1 MSIYQ
6 KLSVLQQSYNS
17 TKDQKNNFANFNY
30 RNVENILTDLKPIL
44 NSIGLTL
51 IFNEEIINGTTN
63 DYIKFECKLI
73 DVETGES
80 VNNISV
86 CGIDT
91 ELKGMSKAQ
100 MVGADLSY
108 GRKYCLGGLLLFST
122 GVADPDSMDNTKLN
136 NKPQQIPQNKSMT
149 TAEKVSAILNQ
160 ISECN
165 TIDKLTALWKQI
177 GYWSKNE
184 SIKAAFTAKKN
195 ILKNI

>member
-1 MSIYQ
+1 MSIYK
-6 KLSVLQQSYNS
+6 KLMTIQQSYNS
-17 TKDQKNNFANFNY
+17 IKDQKNNFANFNY

-44 NSIGLTL
+44 NSLGLTL

-122 GVADPDSMDNTKLN
+122 GIADPDSMDNTKLN
-136 NKPQQIPQNKSMT
+136 NKPKT
-149 TAEKVSAILNQ
+149 TENKVSDILNQ

-165 TIDKLTALWKQI
+165 TIEDLTDLWGKLKNWT
-177 GYWSKNE
+177 KNE
-184 SIKAAFTAKKN
+184 TIKTAFTTKKQMIKN
-195 ILKNI
+195 I

>member
-136 NKPQQIPQNKSMT
+136 NKPKTTEDKISDILQQ
-149 TAEKVSAILNQ
+149 V
-160 ISECN
+160 SECQ
-165 TIDKLTALWKQI
+165 TIEELTDLWNRLKS
-177 GYWSKNE
+177 WTNNE
-184 SIKAAFTAKKN
+184 TIKTAFTTKKQM
-195 ILKNI
+195 IKNG

>member
-1 MSIYQ
+1 MSIYK

-44 NSIGLTL
+44 NSLGLTL

-136 NKPQQIPQNKSMT
+136 NKPKT
-149 TAEKVSAILNQ
+149 TEDKISDILQQ
-160 ISECN
+160 ISECQ
-165 TIDKLTALWKQI
+165 TIEELTDLWNRLKS
-177 GYWSKNE
+177 WTNNE
-184 SIKAAFTAKKN
+184 TIKTAFTTKKQMIKN
-195 ILKNI
+195 I

>member
-1 MSIYQ
+1 MSIYK

-44 NSIGLTL
+44 NSLGLTL

-122 GVADPDSMDNTKLN
+122 GVADPDSMDTSKIKNSPTLSKE
-136 NKPQQIPQNKSMT
+136 NKISD
-149 TAEKVSAILNQ
+149 ILQQ

-165 TIDKLTALWKQI
+165 TIEDLTDLWGKL
-177 GYWSKNE
+177 KNWTNNE
-184 SIKAAFTAKKN
+184 TVKTAFTTKKQM
-195 ILKNI
+195 IKNK

>member
-1 MSIYQ
+1 MSIYK

-44 NSIGLTL
+44 NSLGLTL

-136 NKPQQIPQNKSMT
+136 NKPKTTENKISD
-149 TAEKVSAILNQ
+149 ILQQ

-165 TIDKLTALWKQI
+165 TIEDLTDLWGKLKNWT
-177 GYWSKNE
+177 KNE
-184 SIKAAFTAKKN
+184 TIKTAFTTKKQM
-195 ILKNI
+195 IKNK

>member
-1 MSIYQ
+1 MSIYK
-6 KLSVLQQSYNS
+6 KLMTIQQSYNS
-17 TKDQKNNFANFNY
+17 IKDQKNNFANFNY

-44 NSIGLTL
+44 NSLGLTL

-122 GVADPDSMDNTKLN
+122 GVADPDSMDTTNF
-136 NKPQQIPQNKSMT
+136 NKPIKKTEDKISN
-149 TAEKVSAILNQ
+149 ILQQ
-160 ISECN
+160 ISECD
-165 TIDKLTALWKQI
+165 TIEDLTDLWGKLKNWT
-177 GYWSKNE
+177 KNE
-184 SIKAAFTAKKN
+184 IIKTAFTTKKLM
-195 ILKNI
+195 IKNG

>member
-136 NKPQQIPQNKSMT
+136 NKPKTTENKISD
-149 TAEKVSAILNQ
+149 ILQQ

-165 TIDKLTALWKQI
+165 TIEDLTDLWGKLKNWT
-177 GYWSKNE
+177 KNE
-184 SIKAAFTAKKN
+184 TIKTAFTTQKQMIKN
-195 ILKNI
+195 G

>member
-1 MSIYQ
+1 MENNIYK

-44 NSIGLTL
+44 NSLGLTL

-122 GVADPDSMDNTKLN
+122 GVADPDSMDTTNF
-136 NKPQQIPQNKSMT
+136 NKPKT
-149 TAEKVSAILNQ
+149 TEEKINGIINQ
-160 ISECN
+160 ISECSSVEE
-165 TIDKLTALWKQI
+165 LTQLWNKI
-177 GYWSKNE
+177 GNWTKNE
-184 SIKAAFTAKKN
+184 VVKNAFTTKKK
-195 ILKNI
+195 ILKNS

>member
-1 MSIYQ
+1 MSIYK

-44 NSIGLTL
+44 NSLGLTL

-122 GVADPDSMDNTKLN
+122 GVADPDSMDTSKIKNSPTLSKE
-136 NKPQQIPQNKSMT
+136 NKISD
-149 TAEKVSAILNQ
+149 ILQQ

-165 TIDKLTALWKQI
+165 TIEDLTDLWGKL
-177 GYWSKNE
+177 KNWTNNE
-184 SIKAAFTAKKN
+184 TIKTAFTTKKQM
-195 ILKNI
+195 IKNK

>member
-1 MSIYQ
+1 MSIYK

-44 NSIGLTL
+44 NSLGLTL

-122 GVADPDSMDNTKLN
+122 GVADPDSMDTTNFNKTKTTE
-136 NKPQQIPQNKSMT
+136 NKISD
-149 TAEKVSAILNQ
+149 ILQQ

-165 TIDKLTALWKQI
+165 TIEDLTDLWGKLKNWT
-177 GYWSKNE
+177 KNE
-184 SIKAAFTAKKN
+184 TIKTAFTTKKQM
-195 ILKNI
+195 IKNK